1 MTRFLLRRAG
11 LAAFQL
17 FVIGSLVFLLVR
29 LIPGDP
35 ARTALGEGADA
46 GQIAQARALL
56 HLDQP
61 AAEQYLGFWT
71 RLLHGDLGT
80 SLISGRTVLQD
91 LPIRLGNTLE
101 LVGLALAIALAAG
114 IPLGRASAL
123 RAGRRTDHAVTGASV
138 LGLSMPVFVI
148 ATLLLLLFSV
158 YWPVLPQQRF
168 VSLWSDP
175 VAHLRLLV
183 LPVLTLAIGATAV
196 ITRMTRAAMLETRNA
211 DFVRTARATGIA
223 ERLVIRRH
231 VLRNSLVPVV
241 NAAGV
246 ELATLIGGTVL
257 VETVFGWPGLSSF
270 LINAV
275 STRDYP
281 VIQGVVL
288 TAAVLVIVVNLA
300 ADVVG
305 RIIDPRAEAV

>member
-1 MTRFLLRRAG
+1 MTRFLLRRTG
-11 LAAFQL
+11 LAVFQL
-17 FVIGSLVFLLVR
+17 FVIGTLVFLLVR

-35 ARTALGEGADA
+35 ARAALGETADA
-46 GQIAQARALL
+46 EQLAHARALMRL
-56 HLDQP
+56 NEP
-61 AAEQYLGFWT
+61 VAEQYAGFWA

-80 SLISGRTVLQD
+80 SLISGRAVLAD

-101 LVGLALAIALAAG
+101 LVLLALAVALAAG
-114 IPLGRASAL
+114 IPLGRAAAL
-123 RAGRRTDHAVTGASV
+123 RAGRRTDHAVTGGSI
-138 LGLSMPVFVI
+138 LGLSAPVFVI

-158 YWPVLPQQRF
+158 YWPVLPQQRY
-168 VSLWSDP
+168 VTLWDDP
-175 VAHLRLLV
+175 LAHLRLLV

-196 ITRMTRAAMLETRNA
+196 ITRMTRAAMLETASA

-223 ERLVIRRH
+223 ERLVVRRH
-231 VLRNSLVPVV
+231 ILRNSLVPVV

-257 VETVFGWPGLSSF
+257 VETVFGWPGLSSY

-281 VIQGVVL
+281 VIQAVVL
-288 TAAVLVIVVNLA
+288 AAAVLVIAVNLA
-300 ADVVG
+300 ADVAG
-305 RIIDPRAEAV
+305 RLIDPRAEAV